1 MDRICS
7 ECEGRYGPR
16 TCILWPANG
25 RQYNM
30 YFLDNGQTSKDALQR
45 SDLYM
50 VVPKL
55 IANNYTVVIVEEAGQ
70 YGKEITAV
78 HLPVQNQLITPPI
91 IQ

>member
-1 MDRICS
+1 
-7 ECEGRYGPR
+7 
-16 TCILWPANG
+16 
-25 RQYNM
+25 M